1 MGLQIYW
8 SHDQSS
14 SYPAELYKF
23 LFVLLIYT
31 FEQANRSEF
40 LKQPCFNIYNNA
52 TVKNNYCKF
61 IKILYRTERYR
72 YPLSS
77 YKEADI

>member
-40 LKQPCFNIYNNA
+40 LKQPCFNIDNNA

-61 IKILYRTERYR
+61 IKFLYRTERYR

>member
-14 SYPAELYKF
+14 SYPAELFKF
-23 LFVLLIYT
+23 LFVLLLYT

-40 LKQPCFNIYNNA
+40 LKQPCFNIDNNA

>member
-14 SYPAELYKF
+14 SYPAELFKF

-40 LKQPCFNIYNNA
+40 LKQPCIYA

-61 IKILYRTERYR
+61 MKILYRTERYR
-72 YPLSS
+72 YPLRS

>member
-14 SYPAELYKF
+14 SYPAELFKF

-40 LKQPCFNIYNNA
+40 LKQPCFNIDNNA
-52 TVKNNYCKF
+52 TVKNNYCKLM
-61 IKILYRTERYR
+61 KIVYRTERYR
-72 YPLSS
+72 YPISS